1 MDAARLFR
9 QLLLFVLLTL
19 LSTGAPRAAETLGEL
34 NLMTEE
40 YPPFNF
46 THNGKLQGMA
56 VDLLLAAARQN
67 DSPVQAANIRV
78 FPWTRA
84 YTLTLHGKNSVLFS
98 TTRTPE
104 RESLF
109 HWVGPISPIRL
120 VLLARKESA
129 IRIKDASELERYRIG
144 VVRDDIGEVTLSS
157 MGLDHRLQSNA
168 STDLLLKMM
177 ARGRIDLWA
186 YEETVARW
194 LIKEAGMSFDD
205 FEVVYVLKE
214 AELYY
219 AFSRD
224 VPAPLRDRL
233 QRAIDAIKTADEN
246 GNSHWQQIRSLY
258 LD

>member
-1 MDAARLFR
+1 MTVATRISR
-9 QLLLFVLLTL
+9 RILLILAVLATACPV
-19 LSTGAPRAAETLGEL
+19 SAAEQLSEL
-34 NLMTEE
+34 HVMTEE

-46 THNGKLQGMA
+46 TRNGQLQGLA
-56 VDLLLAAARQN
+56 VDLLLKASAQSGSSIKSA
-67 DSPVQAANIRV
+67 DIRV

-84 YTLTLHGKNSVLFS
+84 YTLALHGKNNVLFS

-104 RESLF
+104 REQLF

-120 VLLARKESA
+120 VLIARKESG
-129 IRIKDASELERYRIG
+129 IRIEQASQLPSYRIG
-144 VVRDDIGEVTLSS
+144 VVRDDIGEVTLTS
-157 MGLDHRLQSNA
+157 MGLEDKLQSNA

-177 ARGRIDLWA
+177 TRGRIDLWA

-194 LIKEAGMSFDD
+194 LIKEAGMNFDD

-224 VPAPLRDRL
+224 VSDSIIKRL
-233 QRAIDAIKTADEN
+233 QQSIDDIKTEDSA
-246 GNSHWQQIRSLY
+246 GNSRWNSIRSRY
-258 LD
+258 LN